1 MTALNDYLRKLKN
14 EINRRCKVIEVGHAA
29 YFYRRT
35 DGGKHRYTLC
45 ADFFSDDEHEGF
57 TIVLNREVVIGE
69 LQAPV
74 SHKMIVVKD
83 VKLNIENLSWDLR
96 TDALHFVLAM
106 QPTIN
111 CLDRLLIDGERLDE
125 SCGDKLVV
133 RDWPMLKI
141 DKSALS
147 AYEYMKKVL
156 AKVSGICGYP
166 ALALDHVFL
175 FEKVMTVDTHR
186 GPHSC
191 EVSLTGALRKQD
203 DGMTLSII
211 ADYAPIIHGVNI
223 HGGPPRKTDVPIEP
237 GKLTW
242 NVDTDAHLVMVK
254 LSSLF
259 HSFKSCRTFD
269 HITLSVYAPTSLP

>member
-29 YFYRRT
+29 YFYRCT
-35 DGGKHRYTLC
+35 DGSKHRYTLC
-45 ADFFSDDEHEGF
+45 ADFFSDGENECI

-141 DKSALS
+141 DKSAPS
-147 AYEYMKKVL
+147 AYEYMKKVM
-156 AKVSGICGYP
+156 AKVSKICGYIP
-166 ALALDHVFL
+166 VLNGIFMFDRTMMNV
-175 FEKVMTVDTHR
+175 VTHR
-186 GPHSC
+186 GTYSRQVC
-191 EVSLTGALRKQD
+191 LIGELKETD
-203 DGMTLSII
+203 DGIRLNIV
-211 ADYAPIIHGVNI
+211 ADYVPAVGVNVC
-223 HGGPPRKTDVPIEP
+223 GPPRKTAVPIEP

-259 HSFKSCRTFD
+259 HAFKSCRAFD